1 MTIDSIRLTD
11 LAAPEFSPEVV
22 AIRAAMTG
30 MAGGLDFDPD
40 AMRANAIAEVGLA
53 DFGGKAYTEPFVV
66 LAGAVDR
73 SKILSP
79 VGRLMM
85 HAQIMQLLK
94 NRLLLADLL
103 KRHPEIHDTEIV
115 RPIII
120 CGLPRT
126 GTTHLHNLMAADPAL
141 RSLPYWESLEPIP
154 LPTEADADPDPRLE
168 RCEMALDFVNQ
179 AMPEFKRM
187 HEMTTWHV
195 HEEIQLLG
203 MDFSTMLFESVALI
217 PEWRDYYMA
226 HDQTPHY
233 RYLKTVLK
241 ALQFLRGGERWV
253 LKSPQHLEQF
263 GPLLD
268 AFGDATFVVTH
279 RDPVAVVI
287 SMATMAA
294 YTARMY
300 HDPVDPGLFG
310 QYWANRLETMLR
322 ASVRD
327 RDLLPADQS
336 IDVGFG
342 EFMADDIA
350 MVRRIYD
357 LADQPFTRPVE
368 AAMAG
373 YMAEHPQG
381 RFGRVDYRAEDIGL
395 DKADLEE
402 RFAFYADRFLNDQQL
417 QENIGP
423 G

>member
-1 MTIDSIRLTD
+1 MTIDSIRLKD
-11 LAAPEFSPEVV
+11 LAEPEFSPEVI
-22 AIRAAMTG
+22 AIRTGMTG
-30 MAGGLDFDPD
+30 MADDLDFDPD
-40 AMRANAIAEVGLA
+40 AMRAKAIAEVGLN
-53 DFGGKAYTEPFVV
+53 DFGGKAYEEPFEV
-66 LAGAVDR
+66 LVGAVDR
-73 SKILSP
+73 SEIISP
-79 VGRLMM
+79 VGRFMM
-85 HAQIMQLLK
+85 HSQLMQLLK

-103 KRHPEIHDTEIV
+103 TRHPEIHEIKIL

-154 LPTEADADPDPRLE
+154 LPGEADADPDPRLE
-168 RCEMALDFVNQ
+168 RCEMALDFVNR
-179 AMPEFKRM
+179 AMPEFRRM

-195 HEEIQLLG
+195 HEEIQLLA
-203 MDFSTMLFESVALI
+203 MDFSTMYFESIALI
-217 PEWRDYYMA
+217 PEWRDYYLD

-241 ALQFLRGGERWV
+241 ALQFLRGGDRWV

-263 GPLLD
+263 GPL
-268 AFGDATFVVTH
+268 FKMFQDATFVVTH
-279 RDPVAVVI
+279 RDPVAVVT

-300 HDPVDPGLFG
+300 HDPVDPDLFG
-310 QYWANRLETMLR
+310 RYWADRLETMLR

-327 RDLLPADQS
+327 RGLLPADQS
-336 IDVGFG
+336 IDVRFG

-357 LADQPFTRPVE
+357 LADQLFTQRVE

-381 RFGRVDYRAEDIGL
+381 RFGRVDYRTEDIGL
-395 DKADLEE
+395 DQADLKR
-402 RFAFYADRFLNDQQL
+402 RFAFYVDRFLKD
-417 QENIGP
+417 
-423 G
+423 